1 MDNLMTTA
9 VALLASETRQVET
22 AAQNIANLATPGYKR
37 LITFG
42 DAVSQAAAETRPAA
56 SRADAKAPDVAT
68 DFTPGRMI
76 HTGNPLDLALASD
89 GFFTVATPDGI
100 AYLRGGSFRL
110 DAEGR
115 LVTREG
121 WKLQGSGGGDVVVR
135 STNWHVQ
142 ADGTVLDD
150 GQPVAVIG
158 ATAFANPAKLT
169 RVGEGL
175 YRADG
180 AQPVERQ
187 DPRVLQGYLEASNVA
202 NGDEMVRMMAAMR
215 RIESG
220 QKLVHAYDDMM
231 GTALQRLGDMS

>member
-1 MDNLMTTA
+1 MTTA
-9 VALLASETRQVET
+9 VGLIASETRQVET

-37 LITFG
+37 LITFS
-42 DAVSQAAAETRPAA
+42 DAVSQAEIEARRAPSREHAPTVA
-56 SRADAKAPDVAT
+56 S

-110 DAEGR
+110 DTEGR
-115 LVTREG
+115 LVTRQG

-135 STNWHVQ
+135 SQNWHVQ

-158 ATAFANPAKLT
+158 ATAFANPARLT
-169 RVGEGL
+169 RAGEGL
-175 YRADG
+175 YRANG

-215 RIESG
+215 RVESG